1 MLAPGGCFKVMSVRY
16 VIHFLAY
23 ISQNILKCWVFLFKT
38 NLNFLCLV
46 YPQTS
51 HSRPDRSGDSL
62 LSFYELEAGCSF
74 RELCPARVL
83 GPFVFL

>member
-1 MLAPGGCFKVMSVRY
+1 MSVKY
-16 VIHFLAY
+16 VTHYLAY

-46 YPQTS
+46 YPHTS

-62 LSFYELEAGCSF
+62 FSFYELEAGCSF
-74 RELCPARVL
+74 RELCPVRVL